1 MFNLK
6 STRTMAEE
14 NKDLLDQAKEILSGK
29 MGEAGGLVDQA
40 KEFIAGKAGELLG
53 NADELKEKVVE
64 LGKSIAP
71 DSLDDKVEGM
81 VDQAM
86 DFLKDTF
93 GKKEEK

>member
-1 MFNLK
+1 
-6 STRTMAEE
+6 MAEE
-14 NKDLLDQAKEILSGK
+14 NKGLLDQAKEILSGK
-29 MGEAGGLVDQA
+29 MNEGSGLVEQA
-40 KEFIAGKAGELLG
+40 KDFLSDKAGDLLS
-53 NADELKEKVVE
+53 NADELKAKVVE

-81 VDQAM
+81 VDQAV